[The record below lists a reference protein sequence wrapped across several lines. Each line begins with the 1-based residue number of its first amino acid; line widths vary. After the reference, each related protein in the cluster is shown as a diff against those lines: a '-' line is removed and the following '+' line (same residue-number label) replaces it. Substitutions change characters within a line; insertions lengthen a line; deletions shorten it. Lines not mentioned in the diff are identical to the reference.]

1 MDHPAPWRLVAASY
15 LRSRAVPIR
24 FSDIDMFRHLN
35 NVAAGQFYE
44 EARFEL
50 LDEAQRQVPKDERP
64 GLVVANVNTSFLDQ
78 ARYPATIIV
87 MTGISVIGDRSFVI
101 AQGLFLGDTCLSIA
115 DSTIA
120 AIGGGAGQALPA
132 PVRHH
137 LETFR
142 FAADDR

>member
-1 MDHPAPWRLVAASY
+1 MERPAPWRLVAASY
-15 LRSRAVPIR
+15 TRSRAVPIR

-50 LDEAQRQVPKDERP
+50 LDEVQRQVPKDERP

-87 MTGISVIGDRSFVI
+87 TTGVSRIGDRSFVI

-115 DSTIA
+115 DSTIV
-120 AIGGGAGQALPA
+120 AIGSGSGHGLPT
-132 PVRHH
+132 PIRHH
-137 LETFR
+137 LDSFR
-142 FAADDR
+142 FAADHR